1 MTSVVIPAYNAEA
14 TIGHC
19 LRALAT
25 QTHPPD
31 EVIVVDDG
39 STDGTAAVAREAGA
53 DQVLTLPHQGRSAA
67 RNVGIEAA
75 RGDIILFTDADCEPS
90 PDWTE
95 QISRPLRDP
104 EIAAAK
110 GVYRTRQ
117 RELVARFVQ
126 MEYEG
131 KYLRMSRQ
139 DRIDFVDTYSAAYRR
154 DILLANGGFD
164 PQVEVDEDQELS
176 FRLARKG
183 YQMVFAPDAI
193 VYHHHV
199 TSAGRYWRRK
209 FEIGY
214 WKAIL
219 LNWHPE
225 RTIRD
230 SHTPQM
236 LKLQIALLG
245 LLGILVVPALV
256 WTLGRWLV
264 LATVALFILTTVP
277 FLLRVA
283 RRDVVIAIVS
293 PFLLVVRALALGTG
307 LVAGFLHTSRHTTA
321 HQPSIGGLGR
331 ILKRAIDI
339 VVSIVGLILTAPLLP
354 VLAIAIKLDSP
365 GPVFF
370 IQERIGENG
379 RPFQMIGM
387 RTMADGK
394 EDTRVG
400 CLLRRTTLDR
410 VPQLWNVL
418 KGEMSL
424 VGPRPEK
431 AYTVHTYSDWHRQR
445 LAVKP
450 GITGPM
456 QVSGRGDLNLDERVQ
471 LELAYIH
478 NYSIWKDLVILA
490 RTVVAVLSGRG
501 AY

>member
-1 MTSVVIPAYNAEA
+1 
-14 TIGHC
+14 
-19 LRALAT
+19 
-25 QTHPPD
+25 
-31 EVIVVDDG
+31 
-39 STDGTAAVAREAGA
+39 
-53 DQVLTLPHQGRSAA
+53 
-67 RNVGIEAA
+67 
-75 RGDIILFTDADCEPS
+75 
-90 PDWTE
+90 
-95 QISRPLRDP
+95 
-104 EIAAAK
+104 
-110 GVYRTRQ
+110 
-117 RELVARFVQ
+117 
-126 MEYEG
+126 
-131 KYLRMSRQ
+131 
-139 DRIDFVDTYSAAYRR
+139 
-154 DILLANGGFD
+154 
-164 PQVEVDEDQELS
+164 
-176 FRLARKG
+176 
-183 YQMVFAPDAI
+183 
-193 VYHHHV
+193 
-199 TSAGRYWRRK
+199 
-209 FEIGY
+209 
-214 WKAIL
+214 
-219 LNWHPE
+219 
-225 RTIRD
+225 
-230 SHTPQM
+230 
-236 LKLQIALLG
+236 
-245 LLGILVVPALV
+245 
-256 WTLGRWLV
+256 
-264 LATVALFILTTVP
+264 
-277 FLLRVA
+277 
-283 RRDVVIAIVS
+283 
-293 PFLLVVRALALGTG
+293 
-307 LVAGFLHTSRHTTA
+307 VAGFLHTSRHTTA